1 MSDIKEFIDSFF
13 KDSDISEKENLSKLY
28 TDEPLLMTAAQMA
41 SFTPSKYREMRLI
54 AKRFYVNQFKS
65 YFDRDSRIFYEQAVF
80 METFEDEYKYNY
92 KIEIDDIL
100 FPTYEDLTDKELRV
114 YFTWRSNFRKGQKSK
129 TYKVFARLYS
139 YELINMIGVGNA
151 YEAYERLRILQA
163 YCKSLNYGKMFDVD
177 MDDIIH
183 DFVVYR
189 GLDASLL
196 GDTYNNI
203 FYKSAVILKNYKQYT
218 EHELTVALDNLS
230 SYHIIKSR
238 FYKKYTEDVEA
249 VIYAVYDRLTGYYER
264 NSSTSLVEKFIGKA
278 LHIYRKMF
286 GYAVF
291 YDKDKFKNSV
301 YEINSMERY
310 VCSKG
315 IWHFETIDNTVKNR
329 KNVKNMLRAIDVI
342 MRKAY
347 DFSPL
352 KEEKIT
358 KLYTKVI
365 EDAVENLKLSKFEQN
380 KKSIEID
387 VSKLKG
393 IREAAEKIQKKLIV
407 DLEEEKT
414 EFLENIYDS
423 YDYIENNMDKSEH
436 SIFKCD
442 DFIVDITDR
451 LLEES
456 EREFLKQLL
465 SGNDYR
471 DFVKDRGIMLSILV
485 DSINEKL
492 YEEIG
497 DTVIEFNDDVP
508 QIIEDYQEDVR
519 NLIYD

>member
-1 MSDIKEFIDSFF
+1 
-13 KDSDISEKENLSKLY
+13 
-28 TDEPLLMTAAQMA
+28 
-41 SFTPSKYREMRLI
+41 
-54 AKRFYVNQFKS
+54 
-65 YFDRDSRIFYEQAVF
+65 
-80 METFEDEYKYNY
+80 
-92 KIEIDDIL
+92 
-100 FPTYEDLTDKELRV
+100 
-114 YFTWRSNFRKGQKSK
+114 
-129 TYKVFARLYS
+129 
-139 YELINMIGVGNA
+139 
-151 YEAYERLRILQA
+151 
-163 YCKSLNYGKMFDVD
+163 
-177 MDDIIH
+177 
-183 DFVVYR
+183 
-189 GLDASLL
+189 
-196 GDTYNNI
+196 
-203 FYKSAVILKNYKQYT
+203 
-218 EHELTVALDNLS
+218 
-230 SYHIIKSR
+230 
-238 FYKKYTEDVEA
+238 
-249 VIYAVYDRLTGYYER
+249 
-264 NSSTSLVEKFIGKA
+264 
-278 LHIYRKMF
+278 
-286 GYAVF
+286 
-291 YDKDKFKNSV
+291 
-301 YEINSMERY
+301 
-310 VCSKG
+310 
-315 IWHFETIDNTVKNR
+315 
-329 KNVKNMLRAIDVI
+329 MLRAIDVI

-380 KKSIEID
+380 EKSIEID